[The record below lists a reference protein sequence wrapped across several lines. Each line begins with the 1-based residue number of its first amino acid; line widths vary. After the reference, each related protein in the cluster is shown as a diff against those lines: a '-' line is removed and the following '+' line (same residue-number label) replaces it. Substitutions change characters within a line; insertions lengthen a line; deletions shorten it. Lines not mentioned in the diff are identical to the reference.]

1 MCIMIYVRR
10 KKNWYHLPIVLI
22 LILIL
27 CISVIQ
33 TIVKAFFIIIV
44 ETNCEYVWE
53 IESKGSCLSIVPN
66 KLPSMHS
73 WTSNFYHQWT
83 KEISD
88 GYPNHYVFVYF
99 TYSLE
104 YSDITKCKT
113 CRMWN
118 PCDILDQN
126 FILLKKKVYSN
137 F

>member
-1 MCIMIYVRR
+1 MCIMIYVIR

-33 TIVKAFFIIIV
+33 TIVKAFFIIV

-66 KLPSMHS
+66 KLPSMHN

-104 YSDITKCKT
+104 YSDIPKCKT

-126 FILLKKKVYSN
+126 FILLKKNVYSN

>member
-33 TIVKAFFIIIV
+33 TIVKAFFIIV

-66 KLPSMHS
+66 KLPSMHI

-104 YSDITKCKT
+104 YSDIPKCKT

>member
-1 MCIMIYVRR
+1 MCIMIYVIR
-10 KKNWYHLPIVLI
+10 KKNWYHPPIVLI

-27 CISVIQ
+27 SISVIQ
-33 TIVKAFFIIIV
+33 TIVKAFFIIV

-66 KLPSMHS
+66 KLPSMHI